1 MSSKLKAIRAGH
13 RGAVTKLL
21 KRVDG
26 TSQELLQEHDVRE
39 LLSIREIIRNKEKI
53 ISELNDK
60 IVEQISEEE
69 IQEEI
74 EEADRYAFD
83 IEMALTK
90 LAKIVR
96 DNENSAFMSHTQLNP
111 HAAEFMSQGN
121 QNQPSVTQPFTSAS
135 AFSNTS
141 MYHKLPK
148 LNLPTFGGDILEW
161 QPFWDSFC
169 AAVHENIALN
179 DVQKFNYLKSQL
191 YGEASQCIAGLQIT
205 NTNYAQALHVLKQR
219 FGQPHKIVNGYMQSL
234 ISLPS
239 PTSNIR
245 ELKNFYDSMENYIRG
260 LEGMGQTQDSY
271 GSLLVPII
279 LNKIPGN
286 IRQNMVRA
294 HGDDKWNLQLLRYA
308 IQHEITIQEAGQSV
322 NCYGSEQEIMPTSA
336 FVANARRNHAKPN
349 EARNLIKKP
358 CIFCSDIHAPSAC
371 TNVKS
376 SDDRKRIIKD
386 KQLCFNCLGSHRVAV
401 CKSEKTYKNCG
412 KRHHTSICTRN
423 EAQLQTQS
431 KPDKD
436 YRSRT
441 TEKVDTKAAVTSM
454 HSSATSV
461 RSHVLL
467 KTAIS
472 TVSADGKQFSSA
484 NILFDE
490 GAQRSFI
497 TEELAEKL
505 NLKPSK
511 NEVITISGF
520 GETNKK
526 VRHLPVATVYLQ
538 AQTLELIPINVLV
551 VPQIAHPIQSYAR
564 NQSNFPYLNG
574 LKLAHP
580 ALDDEEFDISVLVG
594 ADFYWDIVEDRVIR
608 GPGPT
613 AVKSKVGYLLSGP
626 MHVHAPV
633 KSEQLSSSVL
643 NIVTPHRVEE
653 WEIHKFWEI
662 ESSGTEKDCNT
673 NKNFDQMEITA
684 YQESSIYLKDNK
696 YFAKF
701 PWKPDHPELPS
712 NEMIARKRTHN
723 VINRLAKEPDMLNIY
738 GDIIR
743 DQEERGFIEKNPE
756 NPETR
761 SRIHYIPH
769 HPVKK
774 ESSTTPIRIVY
785 DCSCRQDSESPSL
798 NDCLSSFPPQMNKLT
813 DILSRFRLGKY
824 AITTDIEK
832 AFLQIGLDEMDR
844 DATRF
849 SGSVI
854 QVTQEASWKPTD
866 LKYCCLELL
875 VPLLF

>member
-26 TSQELLQEHDVRE
+26 TSQELLQEHDVSE

-219 FGQPHKIVNGYMQSL
+219 FGQPHKIVNAYMQSL

-349 EARNLIKKP
+349 EARNLIKK
-358 CIFCSDIHAPSAC
+358 
-371 TNVKS
+371 
-376 SDDRKRIIKD
+376 
-386 KQLCFNCLGSHRVAV
+386 
-401 CKSEKTYKNCG
+401 
-412 KRHHTSICTRN
+412 
-423 EAQLQTQS
+423 
-431 KPDKD
+431 
-436 YRSRT
+436 
-441 TEKVDTKAAVTSM
+441 
-454 HSSATSV
+454 
-461 RSHVLL
+461 
-467 KTAIS
+467 
-472 TVSADGKQFSSA
+472 
-484 NILFDE
+484 
-490 GAQRSFI
+490 
-497 TEELAEKL
+497 
-505 NLKPSK
+505 
-511 NEVITISGF
+511 
-520 GETNKK
+520 
-526 VRHLPVATVYLQ
+526 
-538 AQTLELIPINVLV
+538 TL
-551 VPQIAHPIQSYAR
+551 H
-564 NQSNFPYLNG
+564 
-574 LKLAHP
+574 
-580 ALDDEEFDISVLVG
+580 
-594 ADFYWDIVEDRVIR
+594 
-608 GPGPT
+608 
-613 AVKSKVGYLLSGP
+613 
-626 MHVHAPV
+626 
-633 KSEQLSSSVL
+633 
-643 NIVTPHRVEE
+643 
-653 WEIHKFWEI
+653 
-662 ESSGTEKDCNT
+662 
-673 NKNFDQMEITA
+673 
-684 YQESSIYLKDNK
+684 
-696 YFAKF
+696 
-701 PWKPDHPELPS
+701 
-712 NEMIARKRTHN
+712 
-723 VINRLAKEPDMLNIY
+723 
-738 GDIIR
+738 
-743 DQEERGFIEKNPE
+743 
-756 NPETR
+756 
-761 SRIHYIPH
+761 
-769 HPVKK
+769 
-774 ESSTTPIRIVY
+774 
-785 DCSCRQDSESPSL
+785 
-798 NDCLSSFPPQMNKLT
+798 
-813 DILSRFRLGKY
+813 
-824 AITTDIEK
+824 
-832 AFLQIGLDEMDR
+832 FL
-844 DATRF
+844 
-849 SGSVI
+849 
-854 QVTQEASWKPTD
+854 
-866 LKYCCLELL
+866 
-875 VPLLF
+875 